1 MNIKAGK
8 LSVVLLLIFSF
19 SISLLFTGC
28 VANFKKDSK
37 NETKKE
43 TTQTVYCNNCGEPA
57 NEVTK
62 YCPKCGEEAK
72 WVSDKPS
79 TDETSKN
86 KTQNKEES
94 KEQNKNEVKNNYDTS
109 KSNPKQNSQI
119 NYKAKYLSKLSQL
132 EDIYENP
139 DNAYEWSS
147 TGDAAQAEYERYQA
161 WDDMLNEIYAL
172 LKTQLSSSEM
182 KALKNEEINWIN
194 YRDKTAENDAR
205 DFEGGSNYSVVYNG
219 SLATTTKDRCYEL
232 VNNYM
237 K

>member
-1 MNIKAGK
+1 MKEVIYKMNIKAGK

-37 NETKKE
+37 NESKKE
-43 TTQTVYCNNCGEPA
+43 TTQTVYCNNCGEPS
-57 NEVTK
+57 NEITK

-79 TDETSKN
+79 TDETSKTN
-86 KTQNKEES
+86 SE
-94 KEQNKNEVKNNYDTS
+94 
-109 KSNPKQNSQI
+109 QNSQI

>member
-37 NETKKE
+37 NESKKE
-43 TTQTVYCNNCGEPA
+43 TTQTVYCNNCGEPS
-57 NEVTK
+57 NEITK

-79 TDETSKN
+79 TD
-86 KTQNKEES
+86 
-94 KEQNKNEVKNNYDTS
+94 DTS
-109 KSNPKQNSQI
+109 KSNSEQNSQI

-147 TGDAAQAEYERYQA
+147 TGDAAEAEYERYQA

>member
-1 MNIKAGK
+1 MNIKAVK

-37 NETKKE
+37 NERKKE
-43 TTQTVYCNNCGEPA
+43 TTQTVYCNNCGEPS

-62 YCPKCGEEAK
+62 YCSKCGEEAK

-79 TDETSKN
+79 TDETSKTN
-86 KTQNKEES
+86 SE
-94 KEQNKNEVKNNYDTS
+94 
-109 KSNPKQNSQI
+109 QNSQS

-147 TGDAAQAEYERYQA
+147 TGDAAEAEYERYQA

>member
-37 NETKKE
+37 NESKKE
-43 TTQTVYCNNCGEPA
+43 TTQTVYCNNCGEPS
-57 NEVTK
+57 NEITK

-79 TDETSKN
+79 TDETSK
-86 KTQNKEES
+86 
-94 KEQNKNEVKNNYDTS
+94 
-109 KSNPKQNSQI
+109 SNSEQNSQI

>member
-1 MNIKAGK
+1 MNIKAVK

-37 NETKKE
+37 NESKKE
-43 TTQTVYCNNCGEPA
+43 TTQTVYCNNCGEPS

-79 TDETSKN
+79 TDETSKTN
-86 KTQNKEES
+86 SE
-94 KEQNKNEVKNNYDTS
+94 
-109 KSNPKQNSQI
+109 QNSQI

-147 TGDAAQAEYERYQA
+147 TGDAAEAEYERYQA

>member
-1 MNIKAGK
+1 MFLEVSSVEG
-8 LSVVLLLIFSF
+8 LSLTHLASSPHLEQYFV
-19 SISLLFTGC
+19 IS
-28 VANFKKDSK
+28 
-37 NETKKE
+37 
-43 TTQTVYCNNCGEPA
+43 
-57 NEVTK
+57 
-62 YCPKCGEEAK
+62 
-72 WVSDKPS
+72 
-79 TDETSKN
+79 
-86 KTQNKEES
+86 
-94 KEQNKNEVKNNYDTS
+94 
-109 KSNPKQNSQI
+109 
-119 NYKAKYLSKLSQL
+119 L

-219 SLATTTKDRCYEL
+219 SLANTTKDRCYEL

>member
-1 MNIKAGK
+1 MNIKAVK

-37 NETKKE
+37 NESKKE
-43 TTQTVYCNNCGEPA
+43 TTQTVYCNNCGEPS
-57 NEVTK
+57 NEIPK

-79 TDETSKN
+79 TDETSKTN
-86 KTQNKEES
+86 SE
-94 KEQNKNEVKNNYDTS
+94 
-109 KSNPKQNSQI
+109 QNSQI

>member
-37 NETKKE
+37 NESKKE
-43 TTQTVYCNNCGEPA
+43 TTQTVYCNNCGEPS
-57 NEVTK
+57 NEITK

-79 TDETSKN
+79 TDETSKTN
-86 KTQNKEES
+86 SE
-94 KEQNKNEVKNNYDTS
+94 
-109 KSNPKQNSQI
+109 QNSQI

-147 TGDAAQAEYERYQA
+147 TGDAAEAEYERYQA

>member
-1 MNIKAGK
+1 MNIKADK

-37 NETKKE
+37 NESKKE
-43 TTQTVYCNNCGEPA
+43 TTQTVYCNNCGEPS

-79 TDETSKN
+79 TDETSKTN
-86 KTQNKEES
+86 SE
-94 KEQNKNEVKNNYDTS
+94 
-109 KSNPKQNSQI
+109 QNSQI

-147 TGDAAQAEYERYQA
+147 TGDAAEAEYERYQA

-219 SLATTTKDRCYEL
+219 SLANTTKDRCYEL

>member
-37 NETKKE
+37 NESKKE
-43 TTQTVYCNNCGEPA
+43 TTQTVYCNNCGEPS
-57 NEVTK
+57 NEITK

-79 TDETSKN
+79 TDETSKTN
-86 KTQNKEES
+86 SE
-94 KEQNKNEVKNNYDTS
+94 
-109 KSNPKQNSQI
+109 QNSQI

>member
-1 MNIKAGK
+1 MNIKAVK

-37 NETKKE
+37 NESKKE
-43 TTQTVYCNNCGEPA
+43 TTQTVYCNNCGEPS

-86 KTQNKEES
+86 KDQN
-94 KEQNKNEVKNNYDTS
+94 KEQNKNEIKNNYDTS

-147 TGDAAQAEYERYQA
+147 TGDAAEAEYERYQA

-182 KALKNEEINWIN
+182 KALKNEEINWIH
-194 YRDKTAENDAR
+194 YRDKTAENTAYVY
-205 DFEGGSNYSVVYNG
+205 EGGSDYSAVYNN
-219 SLATTTKDRCYEL
+219 SLATTTKVRCYEL

>member
-1 MNIKAGK
+1 MNIKADK

-37 NETKKE
+37 NESKKE
-43 TTQTVYCNNCGEPA
+43 TTQTVYCNNCGEPS

-79 TDETSKN
+79 TDETSKTN
-86 KTQNKEES
+86 SE
-94 KEQNKNEVKNNYDTS
+94 
-109 KSNPKQNSQI
+109 QNSQI